1 MTASTSQRFSI
12 SFLSSWTSSKE
23 EEQEDTTTHK
33 PDKLAVTDRT
43 SSDNGE
49 SEPIT
54 TPLDEKDLVKQSSEE
69 SSDEPAAQEDWN
81 GPESY
86 DDGVSVI
93 SDRTRT
99 HSVKHERRPSLLAK
113 MLRKKKS
120 EPQVDISK
128 RPHYGYEIY

>member
-1 MTASTSQRFSI
+1 MTANSSQRFSI
-12 SFLSSWTSSKE
+12 SFLSSWTTTSSR
-23 EEQEDTTTHK
+23 EEQEDTGTHK
-33 PDKLAVTDRT
+33 PDKLAVTDGT
-43 SSDNGE
+43 SDDKVERKHIPAPLNDTGPVKE
-49 SEPIT
+49 PSEGPC
-54 TPLDEKDLVKQSSEE
+54 
-69 SSDEPAAQEDWN
+69 DEPLPQEDWN

-99 HSVKHERRPSLLAK
+99 HSVKHERRPSLLK

-120 EPQVDISK
+120 DPQVDISK